1 MFHMNYI
8 LSCIHEHRMCLLKIK
23 TLSCHLRLSPK
34 WYLTNRM
41 LCTPASKM
49 VSYQEDECT
58 PVSQMDSYQED
69 ECTPVS
75 QMASYQGDVKCIHL
89 GSSYCTM
96 AEVNCCTL
104 STDTAF
110 SFAHTAVASDLWT
123 QRISIFCALNVIWFL
138 AVIYRTYINC
148 SRKAFTIL

>member
-1 MFHMNYI
+1 MKLTNELPVTKSQRNHNRHTKMFHMDYI
-8 LSCIHEHRMCLLKIK
+8 LSCIHEHRTCLLKIL

-34 WYLTNRM
+34 WSLTNRM
-41 LCTPASKM
+41 LCTPVSKM
-49 VSYQEDECT
+49 V
-58 PVSQMDSYQED
+58 SYQED

-96 AEVNCCTL
+96 AEVICCTL

-110 SFAHTAVASDLWT
+110 SFAHTAVASDL
-123 QRISIFCALNVIWFL
+123 
-138 AVIYRTYINC
+138 
-148 SRKAFTIL
+148 